1 GQPAARPDRGRARA
15 RPGCAHPRRAVLRPG
30 PDGGRDHAR
39 GAARRRRR
47 GRPGALLQPP
57 ARRRRAAVRRPRHH
71 RRRPGPRQRRPRGDP
86 RAAQLAGVD
95 ARHRRRH
102 RLGPRRARRRRHRVR
117 RRPRAV
123 RGVVAGARRPC
134 AARGRRARLGD
145 QLRPLPP
152 SPDRDLRG
160 GRPMSTLQ
168 QPTRTQPAA
177 TDHARVSFS
186 RAVTI
191 VAKRE
196 IMVRLR
202 SKAFVISTIIFLA
215 AILASVVL
223 ATQAGSL
230 FSSTTSVAATAD
242 AAATVAQL
250 PDVEVT
256 EVASAEEVRELVAD
270 GTVAA
275 GVVGSPTEGF
285 TVIGDRTAPEGIIQA
300 LSVTPQVE
308 LLDPD
313 APNPMLT
320 YFIGLGFGLVF
331 FMSAMTYGSTI
342 AQSDVEEQQTRI
354 VEILLAAIPAR
365 ALLAGKVI
373 GNSLLAFAQIA
384 LVALIVVGTGAATG
398 DTVLLDGLGIPV
410 LW

>member
-1 GQPAARPDRGRARA
+1 
-15 RPGCAHPRRAVLRPG
+15 
-30 PDGGRDHAR
+30 
-39 GAARRRRR
+39 
-47 GRPGALLQPP
+47 
-57 ARRRRAAVRRPRHH
+57 
-71 RRRPGPRQRRPRGDP
+71 
-86 RAAQLAGVD
+86 
-95 ARHRRRH
+95 
-102 RLGPRRARRRRHRVR
+102 
-117 RRPRAV
+117 
-123 RGVVAGARRPC
+123 
-134 AARGRRARLGD
+134 
-145 QLRPLPP
+145 
-152 SPDRDLRG
+152 
-160 GRPMSTLQ
+160 MSTLQ

-285 TVIGDRTAPEGIIQA
+285 TVIGDRTAPEGIVQA

-342 AQSDVEEQQTRI
+342 AQSVVEEKQTRI

-410 LW
+410 LWFVALFTVGFVMIAALYAATASLVSRVEDLGSATSPIMMLVMIPYFLVIFFNNNPTVLAVMSYVPFSAPVAVPMRIFIGTSAWWESLLSLAVLVLATVLAIRVAALIYERSLLRTGARVKLGDVLRSGS

>member
-1 GQPAARPDRGRARA
+1 MSSQPSTSYARIPFG
-15 RPGCAHPRRAVLRPG
+15 
-30 PDGGRDHAR
+30 
-39 GAARRRRR
+39 
-47 GRPGALLQPP
+47 
-57 ARRRRAAVRRPRHH
+57 
-71 RRRPGPRQRRPRGDP
+71 
-86 RAAQLAGVD
+86 
-95 ARHRRRH
+95 
-102 RLGPRRARRRRHRVR
+102 
-117 RRPRAV
+117 
-123 RGVVAGARRPC
+123 
-134 AARGRRARLGD
+134 
-145 QLRPLPP
+145 
-152 SPDRDLRG
+152 
-160 GRPMSTLQ
+160 
-168 QPTRTQPAA
+168 
-177 TDHARVSFS
+177 

-215 AILASVVL
+215 AILASLVI

-230 FSSTTSVAATAD
+230 FSSTTSVAATTE
-242 AAATVAQL
+242 AAATVAAL

-256 EVASAEEVRELVAD
+256 EVATADEVRELVGD
-270 GTVAA
+270 GTVSA

-300 LSVTPQVE
+300 LSITPQVE
-308 LLDPD
+308 LLDPN

-342 AQSDVEEQQTRI
+342 AQSVVEEKQTRI
-354 VEILLAAIPAR
+354 VEILLATIPAR

-398 DTVLLDGLGIPV
+398 DSVLLDGLGIPMLWFVALFTVGFVMIAGLYAATASLVSRVEDLGSATSPIMMLVMIPYFLVIIFNNNPTV
-410 LW
+410 LAVMSYVPFSAPVAVPMRIFLGTSAWWESLLSLAVLAIATVVAIRVAALIYERSLLRTGTRVKIGEVLRSGA

>member
-1 GQPAARPDRGRARA
+1 
-15 RPGCAHPRRAVLRPG
+15 
-30 PDGGRDHAR
+30 
-39 GAARRRRR
+39 
-47 GRPGALLQPP
+47 
-57 ARRRRAAVRRPRHH
+57 
-71 RRRPGPRQRRPRGDP
+71 
-86 RAAQLAGVD
+86 
-95 ARHRRRH
+95 
-102 RLGPRRARRRRHRVR
+102 
-117 RRPRAV
+117 
-123 RGVVAGARRPC
+123 
-134 AARGRRARLGD
+134 
-145 QLRPLPP
+145 
-152 SPDRDLRG
+152 
-160 GRPMSTLQ
+160 MSTLQ

-342 AQSDVEEQQTRI
+342 AQSVVEEKQTRI

-410 LW
+410 LWFVALFTVGFVMIAALYAATASLVSRVEDLGSATSPIMMLVMIPYFLVIFFNNNPTVLAVMSYVPFSAPVAVPMRIFIGTSAWWESLLSLAVLVLATVLAIRVAALIYERSLLRTGARVKLGDVLRSGS

>member
-1 GQPAARPDRGRARA
+1 
-15 RPGCAHPRRAVLRPG
+15 
-30 PDGGRDHAR
+30 
-39 GAARRRRR
+39 
-47 GRPGALLQPP
+47 
-57 ARRRRAAVRRPRHH
+57 
-71 RRRPGPRQRRPRGDP
+71 
-86 RAAQLAGVD
+86 
-95 ARHRRRH
+95 
-102 RLGPRRARRRRHRVR
+102 
-117 RRPRAV
+117 
-123 RGVVAGARRPC
+123 
-134 AARGRRARLGD
+134 
-145 QLRPLPP
+145 
-152 SPDRDLRG
+152 
-160 GRPMSTLQ
+160 MSTLQ

-285 TVIGDRTAPEGIIQA
+285 TVIGDRTAPEGIVQA

-342 AQSDVEEQQTRI
+342 AQSVVEEKQTRI

-410 LW
+410 LWFVALFTVGFVMIAALYAATASLVSRVEDLGSATSPIMMLVMIPYFLVIFFNNNPTVLAVMSYVPFSAPVAVPMRIFIGTSAWWESLLSLAVLVLAMVLAIRVAALIYERSLLRTGARVKLGDVLRSGS